1 MGKAERIKRK
11 KRKRLI
17 KRIVGITVCLLLV
30 GVFAYFA
37 YMVLDV
43 NKDTHG
49 DRGFGSEEVSFSV
62 QSGDTASVIA
72 ARLKEQ
78 GIIKY
83 DWWFEIRAKL
93 DGVATRLQIG
103 EYTFRKDASYNQIFT
118 ALQESRARESVR
130 ITFSEGVEVA
140 KIIDILVAKGVGS
153 AERYRMIIDSWDF
166 GYDWLPAAG
175 SENRLE
181 GYMFPDT
188 YDFYLDETEES
199 VIKRFLDNFNSKI
212 IKNGVADKA
221 EALGMT
227 LHEAVTLGSIIQMEG
242 NSRTEFEQISSVFHN
257 RLDIDMKLQSCA
269 TVNYILPVEQ
279 RKPAVSYED
288 MQIDSPYNTYMYA
301 GLTPTPIANGG
312 YYAILA
318 AVTPADTDYLYFCS
332 DGMGGTVFA
341 KTYAEHQKNVNK
353 YLG

>member
-43 NKDTHG
+43 NNDVHG
-49 DRGFGSEEVSFSV
+49 DRDFGSEEVSFTV

-72 ARLKEQ
+72 AKLKQQ

-83 DWWFEIRAKL
+83 DWWFELRAKL
-93 DGVATRLQIG
+93 DGVATKLQIG
-103 EYTFRKDASYNQIFT
+103 EYSFRKDASYNEIFA

-130 ITFSEGVEVA
+130 ITFPEGSDVA
-140 KIIDILVAKGVGS
+140 AIIDILVSKGVGS
-153 AERYRMIIDSWDF
+153 KERYEMMINNWDF

-188 YDFYLDETEES
+188 YEFFVDETEES
-199 VIKRFLDNFNSKI
+199 VIKRLLDNFNSKI
-212 IKNGVADKA
+212 IKNGIADKA
-221 EALGMT
+221 EAIGMT
-227 LHEAVTLGSIIQMEG
+227 LHEAVTLGSIIQKEG
-242 NSRTEFEQISSVFHN
+242 NSYAEFGLISSVFHN

-288 MQIDSPYNTYMYA
+288 MQIDSPYNTYMYP
-301 GLTPTPIANGG
+301 GLTPTPIANAG

-318 AVTPADTDYLYFCS
+318 AVSPEESDYLYFCS
-332 DGMGGTVFA
+332 DGNGGTVFA